1 MYNRYIPQPDGSYR
15 RRQTSPSPPRRLGR
29 NHPDRSRPA
38 GIPISARRRSRRKSR
53 PARKIRPV
61 PISAGRSVPLPH
73 LRPGENRPSSRLR
86 IPFWVSAIF
95 CTSFCQRIFAWKT

>member
-1 MYNRYIPQPDGSYR
+1 MYNRYIPQPAAG
-15 RRQTSPSPPRRLGR
+15 RQTSPSPPRRLGR

-38 GIPISARRRSRRKSR
+38 GIPISARRWSRRESR

-95 CTSFCQRIFAWKT
+95 CTSFCQRISAWKT

>member
-15 RRQTSPSPPRRLGR
+15 RRPADVPQSAPPPRPEPPRQEPPRR
-29 NHPDRSRPA
+29 NPDF
-38 GIPISARRRSRRKSR
+38 ARRRTAGK
-53 PARKIRPV
+53 AACQKNRPV

-95 CTSFCQRIFAWKT
+95 CTSFCQRISAWKT

>member
-1 MYNRYIPQPDGSYR
+1 MYNRYSNLTAAIAAG
-15 RRQTSPSPPRRLGR
+15 RQTSPSPPRRLGR

-38 GIPISARRRSRRKSR
+38 GIPISARRRSRRESR

-86 IPFWVSAIF
+86 IPFWVSALF
-95 CTSFCQRIFAWKT
+95 CTSFCQRISAWKT